1 MTKGNAK
8 LATNEERRE
17 VARNIRDADL
27 TKHASYYEEVKGWDH
42 VRATRFVLVSNLG
55 SAIGIDKAIF
65 SIDDLKIR
73 LADLIEPEPERTCKN
88 LYKQR
93 DKKGRIP
100 VDDGVCFVCSECDAY
115 VRDAEGYHSGLY
127 PSYNSDEFHYDIE
140 FSYCPNC
147 GAKVVE
153 NEVTPQ
159 TKDGTIIK
167 LTDMTESHILNCM
180 RIVGRK
186 DPWHDR
192 FERELRR
199 REFERITNGETFN
212 ACYFYPD
219 NESGMG
225 GLRCSHCNELWFPE
239 NDVSRF
245 DFCPKCGYERMI

>member
-1 MTKGNAK
+1 M
-8 LATNEERRE
+8 
-17 VARNIRDADL
+17 DL
-27 TKHASYYEEVKGWDH
+27 
-42 VRATRFVLVSNLG
+42 L
-55 SAIGIDKAIF
+55 
-65 SIDDLKIR
+65 
-73 LADLIEPEPERTCKN
+73 
-88 LYKQR
+88 
-93 DKKGRIP
+93 
-100 VDDGVCFVCSECDAY
+100 
-115 VRDAEGYHSGLY
+115 
-127 PSYNSDEFHYDIE
+127 DEFDAVCILAKDFPFDISSE
-140 FSYCPNC
+140 EW
-147 GAKVVE
+147 K
-153 NEVTPQ
+153 

-245 DFCPKCGYERMI
+245 DFCPKCGYKRMI